1 MALTIVYVILL
12 TAYLISW
19 AYSAS
24 HPNGV
29 PETVARSSGLIAL
42 VVGLVGALQKSSL
55 TVYFLFQ
62 RIAVRLS
69 PDTTGRWWFSA
80 RYDGQFGDTVIRSL
94 ITHLQSDDFRF
105 STKLERESVL
115 TAELEV
121 DQTLFLKFQF
131 DPDYASEDGQGHV
144 TVVSRVMEV
153 SYGHA
158 KRKIEQ
164 QIVPVL
170 QALTDVLKPNNTSFE
185 LDVQFLKKN
194 PFFAVYISHLRP
206 EQVQD
211 YRVVLHVDGSHPTG
225 QAERVEISKQ
235 KVHVTANSTH
245 TFKSMA
251 EQFVLLSPDLKLL
264 KARH

>member
-1 MALTIVYVILL
+1 MAMTIVYLILL
-12 TAYLISW
+12 AAYLISW

-29 PETVARSSGLIAL
+29 PEAIARCSGLIAL
-42 VVGLVGALQKSSL
+42 VIGLVGALQKSSL

-62 RIAVRLS
+62 RILVRFS
-69 PDTTGRWWFSA
+69 SDTTGRWWFSA
-80 RYDGQFGDTVIRSL
+80 RYDGHFDDSVVTSL
-94 ITHLQSDDFRF
+94 IAHLQSDKFRF
-105 STKLERESVL
+105 SSKVEKASAL
-115 TAELEV
+115 TAEVEI
-121 DQTLFLKFQF
+121 DQTLFLKIQF
-131 DPDYASEDGQGHV
+131 DPGHDSEDGEGHV
-144 TVVSRVMEV
+144 TVISRVMEV

-158 KRKIEQ
+158 RRKIEQ

-170 QALTDVLKPNNTSFE
+170 QAVADVIKPVSSSFE

-206 EQVQD
+206 DQVQD
-211 YRVVLHVDGSHPTG
+211 YRVVLHVDGSHPSG
-225 QAERVEISKQ
+225 KPEKVEISKES
-235 KVHVTANSTH
+235 VHVTAGSTH

-264 KARH
+264 RAGH